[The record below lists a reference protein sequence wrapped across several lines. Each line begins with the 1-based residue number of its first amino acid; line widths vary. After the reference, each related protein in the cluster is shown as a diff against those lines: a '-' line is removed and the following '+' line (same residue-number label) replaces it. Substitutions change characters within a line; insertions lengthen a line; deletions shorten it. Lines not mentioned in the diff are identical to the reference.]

1 MLTYCIM
8 WEHIWTMC
16 SWMCRSSVTVLL

>member
-8 WEHIWTMC
+8 LETIWTMC
-16 SWMCRSSVTVLL
+16 SWMWRSSVTVLL

>member
-8 WEHIWTMC
+8 LEHIWTTC